1 MQFRYINNQKVVEN
15 PRPFLTRR
23 DYVQN
28 IYTDLALEMAE
39 QLQDGTDG
47 GIDGVE
53 IDVEDNADDNIVVT
67 TVRITNESGAEAMGK
82 PIGNYITIESPEIQV
97 NNDTAHDEIIGIL
110 TGKLAELTKTA
121 KESGGATLVIGLG
134 NRNVTPDALGPK
146 VVSKVLVT
154 RHIMDNLPQELIGG
168 LRPLCAL
175 APGVM
180 GTTGIETAEV
190 VRGLVDHVKPALIIA
205 IDALAARQI
214 GRINQTIQLTDTGI
228 SPGAGIGNTRMAL
241 NQQNLGVPVIAIGVP
256 TVVDAATFVNDTMD
270 LFLQEMSENAP
281 ENLKDGASFF
291 RMLQQLEDRD
301 KYAII
306 RNTLDPLVG
315 NMFVTPKEIG
325 EVVAWLSNMIA
336 NSINMATHEGID
348 IEDINRFMY

>member
-1 MQFRYINNQKVVEN
+1 MQ
-15 PRPFLTRR
+15 
-23 DYVQN
+23 QN

-39 QLQDGTDG
+39 QLQGGQDSGDS

-53 IDVEDNADDNIVVT
+53 INVEDDADLNIVVT
-67 TVRITNESGAEAMGK
+67 TVRITNETGAAAMGK
-82 PIGNYITIESPEIQV
+82 PVGNYITIESPEIHV
-97 NNDTAHDEIIGIL
+97 NNVAAHEEIITIL
-110 TGKLAELTKTA
+110 TGKLAELTRGA

-154 RHIMDNLPQELIGG
+154 RHIMDNLPHELMGG
-168 LRPLCAL
+168 LQPLCAL

-205 IDALAARQI
+205 IDALAARKI
-214 GRINQTIQLTDTGI
+214 SRINQTIQLSDTGI
-228 SPGAGIGNTRMAL
+228 SPGAGIGNVRMAL
-241 NQQNLGVPVIAIGVP
+241 NQQTLGVPVIAIGVP

-270 LFLQEMSENAP
+270 LFLSEMSENTP
-281 ENLKDGASFF
+281 ENLKDGADFF
-291 RMLQQLEDRD
+291 RMLQKLEDGD

-306 RNTLDPLVG
+306 RNTLGPLVG

-336 NSINMATHEGID
+336 NSINMATHDGID
-348 IEDINRFMY
+348 RDDMNRFMY

>member
-1 MQFRYINNQKVVEN
+1 MQK
-15 PRPFLTRR
+15 
-23 DYVQN
+23 N

-39 QLQDGTDG
+39 QLQGGQNSGDS

-53 IDVEDNADDNIVVT
+53 IDVEDNEALDITVT
-67 TVRITNESGAEAMGK
+67 TVRITNEAGEAAMGK
-82 PIGNYITIESPEIQV
+82 PVGNYITIESPEIKV
-97 NNDTAHDEIIGIL
+97 NNVTAHEEIISIL
-110 TGKLAELTKTA
+110 TRKLAELTKDA
-121 KESGGATLVIGLG
+121 KAAGGATLVIGLG
-134 NRNVTPDALGPK
+134 NHNVTPDALGPK

-154 RHIMDNLPQELIGG
+154 RHIMDNLPRELLGD

-205 IDALAARQI
+205 IDALAARKI
-214 GRINQTIQLTDTGI
+214 SRINQTIQLSDTGI
-228 SPGAGIGNTRMAL
+228 SPGAGIGNVRMVL

-270 LFLQEMSENAP
+270 LFLSEMSENAP
-281 ENLKDGASFF
+281 ESLKDGAEFF
-291 RMLQQLEDRD
+291 RMLQKLEDND

-306 RNTLDPLVG
+306 RNTLDPFVG

-348 IEDINRFMY
+348 QDDINRFMY